1 MREHTEVYLPPF
13 SLETLLMMS
22 VNYFFQ
28 EHIKPQ
34 EQIYVRGDDRT
45 KSGKLESYQWSVVND
60 LADPRKPNAKSAEG
74 TTEGLISHR
83 SPSNA
88 REVG

>member
-1 MREHTEVYLPPF
+1 MT
-13 SLETLLMMS
+13 
-22 VNYFFQ
+22 
-28 EHIKPQ
+28 
-34 EQIYVRGDDRT
+34 GT